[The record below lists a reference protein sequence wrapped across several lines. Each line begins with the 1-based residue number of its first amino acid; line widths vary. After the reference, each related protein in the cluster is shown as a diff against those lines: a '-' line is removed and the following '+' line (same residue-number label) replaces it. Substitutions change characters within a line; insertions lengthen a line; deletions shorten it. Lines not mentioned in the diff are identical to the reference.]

1 MFGTVFI
8 NCHNYIHGVIFAVP
22 GFQSKCESC
31 TFFTVKMKCAYHT
44 NGVLYG
50 TVGVLITILLW

>member
-8 NCHNYIHGVIFAVP
+8 NCYIIHGVIFAVP

-31 TFFTVKMKCAYHT
+31 TFRLHCKK
-44 NGVLYG
+44 
-50 TVGVLITILLW
+50 

>member
-8 NCHNYIHGVIFAVP
+8 NFNIIHGVIFAMP

-31 TFFTVKMKCAYHT
+31 TFFVKNTFEHIIIY
-44 NGVLYG
+44 
-50 TVGVLITILLW
+50 